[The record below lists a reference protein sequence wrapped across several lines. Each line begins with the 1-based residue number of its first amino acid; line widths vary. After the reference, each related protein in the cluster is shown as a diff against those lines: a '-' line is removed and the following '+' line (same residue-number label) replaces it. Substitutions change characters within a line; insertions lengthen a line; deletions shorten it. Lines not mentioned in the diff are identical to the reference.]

1 MKKKHHLINNF
12 IVFSIVLFFFILVAG
27 STAFIFS
34 MRSIFLV
41 MLMLISLI
49 IIVFNIFINRFIN
62 SLHKTMESLEAA
74 SKAKSEFLAKM
85 SHEIRT
91 PMNAIIGMAEL
102 ALRKDTSHSVHRE
115 MITVKQAGTNLLSII
130 NDILD
135 ISKIESGKMEIVP
148 VNYLFSSLV
157 NDVISIIRMRV
168 MDSRLRFMV
177 NIDSTIPNAL
187 FGDET
192 RIRQIL
198 LNVLSNAVKY
208 TKKGFI
214 SFFVKGDII
223 GENTVLLNID
233 VADSGIGIKQEN
245 IKNLF
250 NDFVQFDLVKNKD
263 VEGTGLGLAIT
274 KNLVKAMGGDIRVHS
289 EYGKGSVFTIILP
302 QKIRSLEPL
311 ARVENP
317 KEKSAIVY
325 EQRQVNADSIIGNLE
340 NLGVSYLRVRNDKE
354 LHDTLKS
361 KDYAFIFVAC
371 VLLGN
376 AKKILSELGSKTQV
390 VVLTGFCN
398 AIAYKDRDL
407 STLEMPTNP
416 MSVANVL
423 NGVADFSHGANS
435 NTFSAPKARVLVVDD
450 INTNLQ
456 VAEGLLQP
464 YKMQIDLRFSGA
476 EAILAVKANHYDL
489 VFMDHMMPEM
499 DGVEATKR
507 IRELGGEYLNLP
519 IIALTANALSGTKEM
534 FLANGFNDFL
544 SKPIDTVKLNAIL
557 GKWLPKEKQEETKRE
572 INDESDSVM
581 EIEGVDVNR
590 GIMLTGGKAKNYLQI
605 LATFHKDG
613 ILKTE
618 EIRKSLKTGDYPLY
632 TTYIHALKG
641 ASANI
646 GAKEISEAAKALEN
660 AGKHGD
666 LEFIK
671 QNNAKFLAA
680 LQILLDNI
688 NAVLSESSE
697 YGQEKFTDY
706 ETLKT
711 RLDKLEEAFDAL
723 DPDVIDEAAS
733 GLRGFAQADGIGAN
747 VERILQ
753 NTLKGKYDE
762 AIYEIK
768 QLYTYKVV
776 KKANGGFCT
785 VTKTKNKHQ
794 IRGL

>member
-1 MKKKHHLINNF
+1 MKQKHHLINNF

-177 NIDSTIPNAL
+177 NIDSSIPNAL

-208 TKKGFI
+208 TEKGFI
-214 SFFVKGDII
+214 SFLVKGEIT
-223 GENTVLLNID
+223 GEDTVILNID
-233 VADSGIGIKQEN
+233 VADSGIGIKPEN

-250 NDFVQFDLVKNKD
+250 DDFVQFDLAKNKD

-274 KNLVKAMGGDIRVHS
+274 KNLVKAMGGDIRVNS

-317 KEKSAIVY
+317 KEKSAIIY

-340 NLGVSYLRVRNDKE
+340 NLNVSYVRVRSDKE
-354 LHDTLKS
+354 LYETLKD

-376 AKKILSELGSKTQV
+376 TKKILSELGSKTQI

-435 NTFSAPKARVLVVDD
+435 NTFSTPKARVLVVDD

-476 EAILAVKANHYDL
+476 EAIQAVKANHYDL

-499 DGVEATKR
+499 NGVEATKH
-507 IRELGGEYLNLP
+507 IRELGDEYLNLP

-557 GKWLPKEKQEETKRE
+557 GKWLPKEKQEEAKRE
-572 INDESDSVM
+572 INEESDSVM
-581 EIEGVDVNR
+581 EIEGVDVKR
-590 GIMLTGGKAKNYLQI
+590 GMAFTGGKVKNYLQT
-605 LATFHKDG
+605 LAAFHRDG

-618 EIRKSLKTGDYPLY
+618 EIRKSLETDNYPLY
-632 TTYIHALKG
+632 TTYVHALKS

-660 AGKHGD
+660 AGKHRD

-688 NAVLSESSE
+688 NVVLLANSES
-697 YGQEKFTDY
+697 GREKATDY

-711 RLDKLEEAFDAL
+711 RLDKLEEAFDVL
-723 DPDVIDEAAS
+723 DPDVIDEAAND
-733 GLRGFAQADGIGAN
+733 LRGFAQADGVGAN

-753 NTLKGKYDE
+753 NTLKGKYDD

-768 QLYTYKVV
+768 QLYTY
-776 KKANGGFCT
+776 NFPYPSP
-785 VTKTKNKHQ
+785 
-794 IRGL
+794 